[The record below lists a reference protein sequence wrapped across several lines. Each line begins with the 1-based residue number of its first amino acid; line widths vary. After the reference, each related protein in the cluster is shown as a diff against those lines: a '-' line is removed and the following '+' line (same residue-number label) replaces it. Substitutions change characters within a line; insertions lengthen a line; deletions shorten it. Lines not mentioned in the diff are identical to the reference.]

1 MFVNARA
8 ARLDGGMSSEPRD
21 VYPRSMRTHAVAE
34 PRPYSADRLAAL
46 VLGVPGVLLLLAVAA
61 LLATGHLGGGAAAG
75 ALAAGAVQVALAVAL
90 WVHLPGSRPLAVLL
104 MLLWAGVLVA
114 AADDRAAPPLLLP
127 AVLAIALLLPL
138 PGVSAARIRAA
149 MARGR
154 LIPVASLLLVAQGVW
169 QAVSTVGGLVRSA
182 STPGIGPALDTAG
195 RLILAVVEVPL
206 ELLVYPLAGVFLLLS
221 GGWFARRLAMVL
233 ELLTL
238 LGGLVDRFST
248 TRAQVSG
255 AIALLVLALLLVQ
268 ERQRP
273 RRSP

>member
-1 MFVNARA
+1 MSG
-8 ARLDGGMSSEPRD
+8 DPGGL
-21 VYPRSMRTHAVAE
+21 YPRSMRTHVVVE
-34 PRPYSADRLAAL
+34 PRPYSVDRLAAL
-46 VLGVPGVLLLLAVAA
+46 VLGLPGVLLVAVVAA
-61 LLATGHLGGGAAAG
+61 LLATGRLGGGAAGG
-75 ALAAGAVQVALAVAL
+75 ALAVGVIQVGLAAAL
-90 WVHLPGSRPLAVLL
+90 WTHLPGSRLVAVLL

-114 AADDRAAPPLLLP
+114 VADDRAAPPLLLP

-138 PGVSAARIRAA
+138 PGGTAARLRAA

-154 LIPVASLLLVAQGVW
+154 LIPAASLLLIAQGVW

-182 STPGIGPALDTAG
+182 GTPGIGPALDTAG

-206 ELLVYPLAGVFLLLS
+206 ELLVYPLAGVLLLG
-221 GGWFARRLAMVL
+221 GGWFARRVAIVL

-238 LGGLVDRFST
+238 IGGLVDHFAT

-255 AIALLVLALLLVQ
+255 AIALLVLLLLVVH

>member
-1 MFVNARA
+1 MTG
-8 ARLDGGMSSEPRD
+8 DPRD
-21 VYPRSMRTHAVAE
+21 VYPRSMRTEVVAA
-34 PRPYSADRLAAL
+34 PRPYSVDRLAAL
-46 VLGVPGVLLLLAVAA
+46 LLGVPGVVLLAVVVA
-61 LLATGHLGGGAAAG
+61 LMATGHLGGGAAG
-75 ALAAGAVQVALAVAL
+75 GTLAAGAVQVGLAAAL
-90 WVHLPGSRPLAVLL
+90 WRHLPGSRPVAILL
-104 MLLWAGVLVA
+104 MLVWAGILVA
-114 AADDRAAPPLLLP
+114 VADDRAAPPLLLP
-127 AVLAIALLLPL
+127 AVLAIAVLLPL
-138 PGVSAARIRAA
+138 PGVTSARLRAA

-154 LIPVASLLLVAQGVW
+154 LLPIASLLLVAQGVW

-182 STPGIGPALDTAG
+182 ATPGIGPALDTAG

-206 ELLVYPLAGVFLLLS
+206 ELLVYPLVGVLLLG

-238 LGGLVDRFST
+238 LGGLVGHFGT

-255 AIALLVLALLLVQ
+255 GIAALVLLLLALH